1 MSEDKNK
8 KKLIALGIEGI
19 GEKTSKILSKKYKSM
34 DNLIMATYDD
44 KEKEKGEY
52 NPDEL
57 PTIRIILKSQET
69 KNLEYVANTIVDL
82 AKKKELKVKGPKF
95 MPNKHLSITV
105 RKSPCGEGTN
115 TWDAFEMKIHTRIVD
130 IKCSP
135 DTVSEIT
142 KFKIKPGVDINIK
155 IWSE

>member
-1 MSEDKNK
+1 MS
-8 KKLIALGIEGI
+8 
-19 GEKTSKILSKKYKSM
+19 TSY
-34 DNLIMATYDD
+34 NE

-52 NPDEL
+52 NPDEV

-69 KNLEYVANTIVDL
+69 KNLEYVANTIVKM
-82 AKKKELKVKGPKF
+82 AKDKNFVVRGPKF
-95 MPNKHLSITV
+95 MPNKHLSLTV

-115 TWDAFEMKIHTRIVD
+115 TWDAYEMKIHTRIVD

-135 DTVSEIT
+135 NDVSEIT

-155 IWSE
+155 IWNE

>member
-1 MSEDKNK
+1 
-8 KKLIALGIEGI
+8 
-19 GEKTSKILSKKYKSM
+19 
-34 DNLIMATYDD
+34 MANYDE

-52 NPDEL
+52 NPDEV

-69 KNLEYVANTIVDL
+69 KNLEYVANTIVKL
-82 AKKKELKVKGPKF
+82 AKERNFVVRGPKF
-95 MPNKHLSITV
+95 MPNKHLSLTV

-135 DTVSEIT
+135 NNVSEIT

-155 IWSE
+155 IWND

>member
-1 MSEDKNK
+1 MSYTE
-8 KKLIALGIEGI
+8 
-19 GEKTSKILSKKYKSM
+19 
-34 DNLIMATYDD
+34 

-52 NPDEL
+52 NEEEV

-69 KNLEYVANTIVDL
+69 KNLEYVSNTIVRL
-82 AKKKELKVKGPKF
+82 AKEKGFKVKGPKF
-95 MPNKHLSITV
+95 MPNKHLSLTV

-135 DTVSEIT
+135 NNVSEIT
-142 KFKIKPGVDINIK
+142 NFKIKPIVFNIFFCF
-155 IWSE
+155 IR

>member
-1 MSEDKNK
+1 
-8 KKLIALGIEGI
+8 
-19 GEKTSKILSKKYKSM
+19 
-34 DNLIMATYDD
+34 MATYDD

-52 NPDEL
+52 NPEDA

-69 KNLEYVANTIVDL
+69 KNLEYVANTIVKL
-82 AKKKELKVKGPKF
+82 AKDKGFQVRGPKF
-95 MPNKHLSITV
+95 MPNKHLSLTV

-135 DTVSEIT
+135 NNVSEIT
-142 KFKIKPGVDINIK
+142 NFKIKPGVDINIK
-155 IWSE
+155 IWNQ